1 MDVNLAFIDCILPSS
16 VSLAI
21 VPTPAYRFA
30 FLVVMLV
37 MPTFTARSV
46 FTQSILVVL

>member
-1 MDVNLAFIDCILPSS
+1 MDVNLAFIDYILPSS

-30 FLVVMLV
+30 FLVVVLLMLAFIV
-37 MPTFTARSV
+37 LLV
-46 FTQSILVVL
+46 FVQLILTVL